1 MRNNICKAVLL
12 SFLLIAIPIMAQ
24 KEVAKGSDKLLS
36 QSIFKAK
43 EYNDCLLKIKKPGRY
58 SIQVQSKQGTRI
70 EIVDKMAGP
79 FASNGIVG
87 KKDGRLDLI
96 LDSGVYKIRIY
107 SHKKGIGKVNIKVF
121 PFQEVQQFSNI
132 VDLPFIHNLELYQY
146 RLKDLEQKSLWI
158 NIRKRQVLRL
168 EILGRNIKDARLWKD
183 GTWLV
188 DVSPTITQYEPIAGH
203 PMTYVEFHHDLNPG
217 LYLFTCYGGQSLKW
231 ANENNKNP
239 LYIRMGIPDIGRNGQ
254 HLTSISPFG
263 RDAFIVDKKTNF
275 FQIIRKDKK
284 PTTLFLKSLK
294 KASGRF
300 SQYGK
305 RAYINKK
312 SRDPWCI
319 IKGSTWSK
327 KQFIIVKGKPGDN
340 IELDYFEQRRYYGL
354 PRKYNKFWVST
365 IQSAEGKDSIDIT
378 GIISKP
384 KLKTPVKALVVNVGP
399 EHPIVRKVNILN
411 TFSVYIYIEK
421 RGTYRIDE
429 DSNAGGSGTYQIKP
443 FMVSKPRGYKDP
455 PFQEAKTDFELLKGY
470 YVLFVRPKSKG
481 ILHFA
486 LYKKEGFLTTLSR
499 SIFSKQ
505 GINEH
510 FKGESLLTRQTLIW
524 PCVKLPFIP
533 YRYQYYTLWLN
544 KRPYVETGVIV
555 RKLPMNLD
563 TSLPVMLNPGQ
574 SVPIKIECD
583 KRSYLDV
590 YGGSY
595 KLTINGERFSKQAI
609 INKGIHNLE
618 IKNISTKICLYTL
631 KTRSVDMYIPPKPV
645 IKKVDEVYQ
654 VIASNKPIFKNF
666 DSMEKKSFLLRVKE
680 PGLYRMETLGRLAF
694 RMTVRTRT
702 TTSLFKT
709 KMNGIGR
716 NALVQQYFKPGDYLV
731 SVQAQGKSRGR
742 AGIQLKRTELEK
754 PEELFMGRTSSSF
767 VKADTAIHYNFTI
780 KNAGIHHVETY
791 SLGKRITHRIEDY
804 DGWPLYRPGS
814 YHVIERYFDKGTY
827 TYYSLPIEIDSQR
840 VTFIYKKRKKRIISG
855 KGPHILELNKSI
867 DNIWIEEPDR
877 AKDIYQVKI
886 PAFAEFSLNVTNNM
900 KASIYLK
907 HGKNVEETKSGKWS
921 GKLSPGIYEI
931 SVISPEK
938 NNKVP
943 YTIYLQTKY
952 LVPGLTQKVYHLPA
966 TLNVSVSKD
975 VFVDISSFGQT
986 DVKAYLLD
994 KDSNALITK
1003 NDDKPN
1009 DWNFRISC
1017 RLKAGIYK
1025 LKLVSIGSSS
1035 DQFEVKMNQRDY
1047 KELEPVNIPFTLNE
1061 KLGKEVLQIPF
1072 STCENESLVNF
1083 NTKNKKNI
1091 KLAIMKGDVLIA
1103 EGKGH
1108 IYIPLPSKKNYI
1120 LYVWDEENIVKERNK
1135 VLIEGKPMK
1144 LKDITF
1150 DKNQIKLATPNAIR
1164 FQNNNRLS
1172 YCFNTS
1178 SKRTYY
1184 SPELERPCLILD
1196 GFTKGTKN
1204 INGWLVSEDRKPI
1217 TIQPFDVKPE
1227 QPIKVMLEKVPI
1239 SFLIKQKQKA
1249 PMLLK
1254 IKSIKSIVGAMVS
1267 PENNLPENHVQWSG
1281 MLAKEAQTLVG
1292 IPGYG
1297 KYRGYIWKTHK
1308 TPLLTSEN
1316 IKEIARDRIS
1326 IYINSYPIQDTKDLR
1341 NVSNLEANIS
1351 AGRSF
1356 LLLMEDKKQVLNM
1369 VLTKGL
1375 VAFSWYLNK
1384 PFDIV
1389 SSLNQN
1395 RECQIKVNGKNLF
1408 VLNTSNH
1415 SGLFRVEKM
1424 EKPYTESD
1432 KFDLKN
1438 GFEKLF
1444 KKPGKL
1450 RFKIEEIP
1458 KNMHLF
1464 ITGDIVNSCFW
1475 GSNGLIYNSIY
1486 SRNPFDT
1493 FRYNVKQGYIEVDHN
1508 KGFVK
1513 IWQASLN
1520 DYAKA
1525 FIGKFEEAHI
1535 EEFQSNRGDMAGIS
1549 QVWPF
1554 SLEKPG
1560 FISVKTSA
1568 PVVLAL
1574 LSEDK
1579 LLQMSVCYEN
1589 KRCELNQYLQSGNY
1603 KLFTRPI
1610 NGLSGKGILKLN
1622 KITPIDIN
1630 NGINNDL
1637 HLIRPGEI
1645 QVYRFSVNK
1654 ESSVGVGLKTE
1665 SDNLEAY
1672 LYDEKSTL
1680 ISKGALMFNKLKPGK
1695 YILVVKAHGTPVQYY
1710 PIILG
1715 VQGTRKGVPEDV
1727 IRKYKKEESQ

>member
-12 SFLLIAIPIMAQ
+12 SLLFMAIPIMAQ
-24 KEVAKGSDKLLS
+24 KEITKGSDKLLS

-43 EYNDCLLKIKKPGRY
+43 EYNDCFIKIKKPGRY
-58 SIQVQSKQGTRI
+58 SIQVKSKQGTRI

-79 FASNGIVG
+79 FASDGSAG
-87 KKDGRLDLI
+87 KRDGRLDLI

-107 SHKKGIGKVNIKVF
+107 SHKKGIGKVYIKIF
-121 PFQEVQQFSNI
+121 PFKEKQQFSNI

-146 RLKDLEQKSLWI
+146 RLKDLEQRSFWI
-158 NIRKRQVLRL
+158 DIRKRQVLRL

-183 GTWLV
+183 GTWLQ
-188 DVSPTITQYEPIAGH
+188 DASPFITQYEPYAGR

-217 LYLFTCYGGQSLKW
+217 LYLFTCYGGKPLKW

-294 KASGRF
+294 KTSGRF

-305 RAYINKK
+305 SAYISKK

-319 IKGSTWSK
+319 IKGSTRSK
-327 KQFIIVKGKPGDN
+327 KQFVIIKGNPGDH
-340 IELDYFEQRRYYGL
+340 IELDYFEQRSYYRL
-354 PRKYNKFWVST
+354 PENYNKFWIST

-378 GIISKP
+378 GIISRP
-384 KLKTPVKALVVNVGP
+384 KSKTPVKALVVNVGP

-411 TFSVYIYIEK
+411 TFFVYIYIEK
-421 RGTYRIDE
+421 KGTYRIDE
-429 DSNAGGSGTYQIKP
+429 DPDAGGSGRYQIKP
-443 FMVSKPRGYKDP
+443 FMLSRPKGYKDP

-533 YRYQYYTLWLN
+533 YKGRYYTLWLN
-544 KRPYVETGVIV
+544 KRPYVETGIIV

-563 TSLPVMLNPGQ
+563 TSLPVMLNAGQ
-574 SVPIKIECD
+574 SVQIKIKCD

-590 YGGSY
+590 YGAHY
-595 KLTINGERFSKQAI
+595 KLTLNGENFSKGNI
-609 INKGIHNLE
+609 INKGINNLE
-618 IKNISTKICLYTL
+618 LKNMGTKICLYTF
-631 KTRSVDMYIPPKPV
+631 KTRSVDMYITPKPV
-645 IKKVDEVYQ
+645 IKKIDEVYQ
-654 VIASNKPIFKNF
+654 VIVSDKPIFENF
-666 DSMEKKSFLLRVKE
+666 DRMEKKSFLLRVKE
-680 PGLYRMETLGRLAF
+680 PGLYRIETLGRLAF
-694 RMTVRTRT
+694 RIKVRTRT
-702 TTSLFKT
+702 RTSLFNA

-716 NALVQQYFKPGDYLV
+716 NALVQQYLKPGDYLV
-731 SVQAQGKSRGR
+731 SAQTQGESRGR
-742 AGIQLKRTELEK
+742 ACIRLKRTELGK
-754 PEELFMGRTSSSF
+754 PEELLIKGANSSF
-767 VKADTAIHYNFTI
+767 VKADAAICYNFTI
-780 KNAGIHHVETY
+780 KNAGIYHVETY
-791 SLGKRITHRIEDY
+791 SLGKHIMHRIEDNE
-804 DGWPLYRPGS
+804 GWPLYVPGK
-814 YHVIERYFDKGTY
+814 YRAIERYFDKGTY

-840 VTFIYKKRKKRIISG
+840 LTFIYKKPKKRIISG

-867 DNIWIEEPDR
+867 DNIWLEQTGR

-886 PAFAEFSLNVTNNM
+886 PALAEFSLNVTNNM

-907 HGKNVEETKSGKWS
+907 HDKNVKETKSGKWS
-921 GKLSPGIYEI
+921 GKLSSGIYEI
-931 SVISPEK
+931 RVISSEK

-943 YTIYLQTKY
+943 YTITLQTKY
-952 LVPGLTQKVYHLPA
+952 LIPGLKQKIYHLPA

-986 DVKAYLLD
+986 DVKAYLWD
-994 KDSNALITK
+994 KDSNTLITS

-1009 DWNFRISC
+1009 DWNFKFSC
-1017 RLKAGIYK
+1017 RLKSGLYK
-1025 LKLVSIGSSS
+1025 LKLVSVGTSSKP
-1035 DQFEVKMNQRDY
+1035 FEVKMDQRDY
-1047 KELEPVNIPFTLNE
+1047 KELKKVNIPFTLNE

-1072 STCENESLVNF
+1072 STCENESLINF
-1083 NTKNKKNI
+1083 NTKSSENI

-1103 EGKGH
+1103 EGKGR
-1108 IYIPLPSKKNYI
+1108 IYIPLPSKKNYV
-1120 LYVWDEENIVKERNK
+1120 LYVWDEENIVQERNK
-1135 VLIEGKPMK
+1135 VLIEGESMK

-1164 FQNNNRLS
+1164 FQNDNRLS

-1196 GFTKGTKN
+1196 RLPKGTKN
-1204 INGWLVSEDRKPI
+1204 MNGWLVSEDGKPI

-1227 QPIKVMLEKVPI
+1227 QPVKVMLGKIPI
-1239 SFLIKQKQKA
+1239 SFSIKQTQKV
-1249 PMLLK
+1249 PMSLK
-1254 IKSIKSIVGAMVS
+1254 LKSIKGIVGAMVFS
-1267 PENNLPENHVQWSG
+1267 ENNLPENHVQWPG
-1281 MLAKEAQTLVG
+1281 MLAKKAQTLVG

-1308 TPLLTSEN
+1308 TPLVTSEN

-1326 IYINSYPIQDTKDLR
+1326 IYINSYPIHETRNFK
-1341 NVSNLEANIS
+1341 NVSNLEANIP
-1351 AGRSF
+1351 AGHSF
-1356 LLLMEDKKQVLNM
+1356 LLLVEDKKQILNM

-1375 VAFSWYLNK
+1375 VAFSWSLNK

-1408 VLNTSNH
+1408 VLNTSDH
-1415 SGLFRVEKM
+1415 PGLFKVEKM

-1444 KKPGKL
+1444 KKHGKL
-1450 RFKIEEIP
+1450 RFKINEIP
-1458 KNMHLF
+1458 QNMQLF
-1464 ITGDIVNSCFW
+1464 IAGDIVKSSFW
-1475 GSNGLIYNSIY
+1475 GSDGLIHNGIPLQNY
-1486 SRNPFDT
+1486 FDT
-1493 FRYNVKQGYIEVDHN
+1493 FRYNVKQGHIEVN
-1508 KGFVK
+1508 YNAGLVK
-1513 IWQASLN
+1513 IWQASID

-1535 EEFQSNRGDMAGIS
+1535 EEFHNNRGDMTGVA

-1554 SLEKPG
+1554 SLKKPG

-1589 KRCELNQYLQSGNY
+1589 KRCELNQYLQPGNY

-1630 NGINNDL
+1630 NDL

-1645 QVYRFSVNK
+1645 QVYRFSVK
-1654 ESSVGVGLKTE
+1654 EHINVGVGLKTE
-1665 SDNLEAY
+1665 TDNLQAY
-1672 LYDEKSTL
+1672 LYDEKSRL
-1680 ISKGALMFNKLKPGK
+1680 ISKGALMFGKLKPGK

-1715 VQGTRKGVPEDV
+1715 AQGTRKGVPEDV
-1727 IRKYKKEESQ
+1727 IRKYKKEENQ

>member
-1 MRNNICKAVLL
+1 MRNNICKAALL
-12 SFLLIAIPIMAQ
+12 SVLFMAIPIMAQ

-36 QSIFKAK
+36 QSTFKAK
-43 EYNDCLLKIKKPGRY
+43 EYNDCFIKIKKPGRY

-70 EIVDKMAGP
+70 EIIDRMAGP
-79 FASNGIVG
+79 FASDGSVG
-87 KKDGRLDLI
+87 LKDGRLDLL
-96 LDSGVYKIRIY
+96 LDADIYKICIY
-107 SHKKGIGKVNIKVF
+107 SHKKGIGKVNIKAF
-121 PFQEVQQFSNI
+121 PFQEVQQFPNI
-132 VDLPFIHNLELYQY
+132 VDLPFINNLELYQY
-146 RLKDLEQKSLWI
+146 RLKDLEQRSFWI

-188 DVSPTITQYEPIAGH
+188 DASPTITQYEPIAGQ
-203 PMTYVEFHHDLNPG
+203 PMTYLEFHHDLNPG
-217 LYLFTCYGGQSLKW
+217 LYLFTCYGGQPLKW

-254 HLTSISPFG
+254 HLISISPFG
-263 RDAFIVDKKTNF
+263 RDVFIVDKKTNF

-294 KASGRF
+294 KTSGRF
-300 SQYGK
+300 TQYGK
-305 RAYINKK
+305 SAYINKK

-319 IKGSTWSK
+319 IKGSTLID
-327 KQFIIVKGKPGDN
+327 KQFVIVQGEPGDH
-340 IELDYFEQRRYYGL
+340 IELDYFEQRTYYEL
-354 PRKYNKFWVST
+354 PENYDKFWIST
-365 IQSAEGKDSIDIT
+365 IQSAEGRDSVDIT
-378 GIISKP
+378 GIISRP

-411 TFSVYIYIEK
+411 TFSLFLYVEK
-421 RGTYRIDE
+421 KGTYKIDE
-429 DSNAGGSGTYQIKP
+429 DPKAGGSGRYQIKP

-455 PFQEAKTDFELLKGY
+455 PFQESETDFELLKGY
-470 YVLFVRPKSKG
+470 YVLFVHPKSKG

-524 PCVKLPFIP
+524 PCIP
-533 YRYQYYTLWLN
+533 NIKRYYTLWLN
-544 KRPYVETGVIV
+544 KRTNVESGVIV
-555 RKLPMNLD
+555 RKLPMDLD
-563 TSLPVMLNPGQ
+563 TPLPVMLKPAQ
-574 SVPIKIECD
+574 SVPVNIKCD

-595 KLTINGERFSKQAI
+595 ELTINGERFSKQTI
-609 INKGIHNLE
+609 IYKGIHDLE
-618 IKNISTKICLYTL
+618 LKNIGTKICLYTL
-631 KTRSVDMYIPPKPV
+631 KARPVDMYITPKPV
-645 IKKVDEVYQ
+645 IKKIDEVYQ
-654 VIASNKPIFKNF
+654 VIVSDRPIFKYF
-666 DSMEKKSFLLRVKE
+666 DRLEEKSFLLRVKE

-702 TTSLFKT
+702 TTSLFNA

-731 SVQAQGKSRGR
+731 SVQTQGESKGR
-742 AGIQLKRTELEK
+742 ACIQLKRTELGK
-754 PEELFMGRTSSSF
+754 PEELLIGGTNSSF
-767 VKADTAIHYNFTI
+767 VKADTAIRYNFTI
-780 KNAGIHHVETY
+780 KNAGIHHLETY
-791 SLGKRITHRIEDY
+791 SLGKRIAHRIEDN
-804 DGWPLYRPGS
+804 DGWPLYLPGN
-814 YHVIERYFDKGTY
+814 YHAIERYFDKGTY
-827 TYYSLPIEIDSQR
+827 TYYSLPLEIDSQR
-840 VTFIYKKRKKRIISG
+840 VTFIYKKQKKRIISG

-867 DNIWIEEPDR
+867 DNIWIEEPGR

-886 PAFAEFSLNVTNNM
+886 PALAEFSLNVTNNM

-907 HGKNVEETKSGKWS
+907 HGKRVEETKSGKWF
-921 GKLSPGIYEI
+921 GKLLPGIYEI
-931 SVISPEK
+931 NVISSEK

-952 LVPGLTQKVYHLPA
+952 LVQGLTQKVNHVPA
-966 TLNVSVSKD
+966 TLDVSVSKD

-986 DVKAYLLD
+986 DVKAYLWD
-994 KDSNALITK
+994 KDSNTLITK

-1017 RLKAGIYK
+1017 MLKAGLYK

-1035 DQFEVKMNQRDY
+1035 GQFEVKMNQRDY

-1061 KLGKEVLQIPF
+1061 KLEKEVLQIPF
-1072 STCENESLVNF
+1072 STCKNESLVNF
-1083 NTKNKKNI
+1083 NTKNNKNI
-1091 KLAIMKGDVLIA
+1091 RLVIMKGYVLIA

-1108 IYIPLPSKKNYI
+1108 IYIPLPSKKNYV
-1120 LYVWDEENIVKERNK
+1120 LYVWNEENIVKERNK
-1135 VLIEGKPMK
+1135 VLIEGKSLE
-1144 LKDITF
+1144 LKEIALE
-1150 DKNQIKLATPNAIR
+1150 KNQIKLTTPDAIR

-1204 INGWLVSEDRKPI
+1204 INAWLVSEDGKSI
-1217 TIQPFDVKPE
+1217 TIQPFDVKTE
-1227 QPIKVMLEKVPI
+1227 QPIKVMLGKFPI
-1239 SFLIKQKQKA
+1239 SFSIKQTQKA

-1254 IKSIKSIVGAMVS
+1254 IKSIKGIVGAMVF

-1292 IPGYG
+1292 IPGSAE
-1297 KYRGYIWKTHK
+1297 YRGYIWSTNK
-1308 TPLLTSEN
+1308 TPLVTSEN
-1316 IKEIARDRIS
+1316 IKEVVQDRVS
-1326 IYINSYPIQDTKDLR
+1326 IYINSYPIQGTKDLR
-1341 NVSNLEANIS
+1341 NVSNLEAEIP

-1356 LLLMEDKKQVLNM
+1356 LLLLEDKEQILNM

-1375 VAFSWYLNK
+1375 VAFSWFLDK

-1389 SSLNQN
+1389 SGLNQN

-1415 SGLFRVEKM
+1415 PGLFRVEKM
-1424 EKPYTESD
+1424 EKAYTELD
-1432 KFDLKN
+1432 KLDLKN

-1458 KNMHLF
+1458 ENMHLF

-1475 GSNGLIYNSIY
+1475 GSDGLIYNSIY

-1508 KGFVK
+1508 EGFVK
-1513 IWQASLN
+1513 IWQASLD
-1520 DYAKA
+1520 DYALT

-1535 EEFQSNRGDMAGIS
+1535 EEFQNNRGDMIGIS

-1579 LLQMSVCYEN
+1579 LLKMSVCYEN
-1589 KRCELNQYLQSGNY
+1589 KRCELNQYLQPGNY

-1630 NGINNDL
+1630 NGIKNDL

-1645 QVYRFSVNK
+1645 QVFRFYVK
-1654 ESSVGVGLKTE
+1654 EHINVGVGLKTE

-1680 ISKGALMFNKLKPGK
+1680 ISKGALMFDKLKPGK
-1695 YILVVKAHGTPVQYY
+1695 YILVVKTHGTPVQYY

-1715 VQGTRKGVPEDV
+1715 AQGTRKGVPEDV
-1727 IRKYKKEESQ
+1727 IRKYKKEENQ